1 MSTESKPIFFYT
13 TEVVKRKNK
22 SVQRRVAYAGV
33 IEDKTIR
40 IAKASCSPKDQFIK
54 KVGREL
60 AAERAL
66 NEPITSVYFDENAR
80 PVSMFIE
87 TVKLLSAKTQSN

>member
-22 SVQRRVAYAGV
+22 SVKRRVAYAGV
-33 IEDKTIR
+33 IDDKTIK
-40 IAKASCSPKDQFIK
+40 IAKASCSPKDQFVK
-54 KVGREL
+54 KTGREL

-66 NEPITSVYFDENAR
+66 KAPIASVYFDENAR

-87 TVKLLSAKTQSN
+87 TVKSLSTLAQS